1 MDGSIS
7 RLRWARVPVVATAL
21 ALTVAACG
29 SNGNGNSGSPSASSG
44 QKGGTLTLLAQG
56 DVDALDTAT
65 AYSTLDYT
73 YERAYARQLVSYPTS
88 SSFSQSTQIVADAA
102 TQVPSTS
109 NGGISSDGLTYT
121 FKIKQGVKWNTSP
134 PRQVTAQDFLL
145 GFKRLCNPVSPV
157 GAPGYYENTISGFK
171 AYCDPMLNLSDQT
184 AAGIA
189 KYINNNQISGI
200 TTSGTDTIKFQLISP
215 ASDFL
220 NIVAMPF
227 ASAAPQE
234 YLQYVPGSND
244 FNQHIIS
251 DGPYTITTYTPGKEL
266 DLARNPAWD
275 SSTDSVRG
283 AYVDTI
289 KTTEGADNN
298 AIYQQVDAGTADFG
312 VDLVVPNADLAPL
325 LQNHDSRL
333 VVGPPTSIN
342 PYIVFNYL
350 SPNNGSAISKNLQL
364 RQAIEYAINKV
375 AVAKN
380 YGGLSINKAAH
391 QVLWEGNSGYQP
403 FNMYP
408 TPSDE
413 GDSAK
418 AKSMLAAAGFPNGLT
433 LKMVYRTSGVHPKN
447 FQSYQADLAKIGIT
461 LQGVA
466 VPSSQ
471 YYTKYLGSPDAAKRG
486 LWDIADPGWIPDWFG
501 NNGRSVIEPLFD
513 GRTYG
518 PQSTDWG
525 DYNSDAVNSDIDNAL
540 AAKSAS
546 QAASYWHQADMQI
559 MKDAAIVPVL
569 NQQSAIF
576 HSSRL
581 QNAYFWPFSQ
591 NFDITNVW
599 LKGGS

>member
-29 SNGNGNSGSPSASSG
+29 SNGGNSGGSPSASSG
-44 QKGGTLTLLAQG
+44 QKGGTLTLLFQG

-65 AYSTLDYT
+65 AYSTVDYT
-73 YERAYARQLVSYPTS
+73 YERAYSRQLVTSPTS
-88 SSFSQSTQIVADAA
+88 SDFNTSTTIVADAA
-102 TQVPSTS
+102 TQVPTTS

-134 PRQVTAQDFLL
+134 PRQVTAQDFEL

-157 GAPGYYENTISGFK
+157 GAPGYYENTIAGFK
-171 AYCDPMLNLSDQT
+171 DYCEPMLALKDQS

-189 KYINNNQISGI
+189 SYINSHNISGI
-200 TTSGTDTIKFQLISP
+200 TTSGSDTIKFTLSSP

-220 NIVAMPF
+220 NILALPF

-234 YLQYVPGSND
+234 YLQYVPASND

-275 SSTDSVRG
+275 SSTDNVRG
-283 AYVDTI
+283 AYVDAI
-289 KTTEGADNN
+289 KTTEGVDQN
-298 AIYQQVDAGTADFG
+298 AMYQQVDAGTADFG
-312 VDLVVPNADLAPL
+312 VDLVVPNADLATL
-325 LQNHDSRL
+325 VQNHDSRL
-333 VVGPPTSIN
+333 VIGPPTSIN
-342 PYIVFNYL
+342 PYIVFNYQ
-350 SPNNGSAISKNLQL
+350 SPNNGGALGKNLQL

-375 AVAKN
+375 AIAKN
-380 YGGLSINKAAH
+380 YGGLSVNKAAH
-391 QVLWEGNSGYQP
+391 QVLWPGNAGYQAS
-403 FNMYP
+403 NMYP
-408 TPSDE
+408 TPNDE

-418 AKSMLAAAGFPNGLT
+418 AKSMLAAAGYPNGLT
-433 LKMVYRTSGVHPKN
+433 LKMVYRTSGKHPAN
-447 FQSYQADLAKIGIT
+447 FQSYQADLAKVGIT
-461 LQGVA
+461 LTGIP

-471 YYTKYLGSPDAAKRG
+471 YYTKYLGSPNAAKTG

-501 NNGRSVIEPLFD
+501 NNGRAVIEPLFD
-513 GRTYG
+513 GRNYG

-540 AAKSAS
+540 AAKSQS
-546 QAASYWHQADMQI
+546 QAASYWHQADVQI

-569 NQQSAIF
+569 NQQDPIF
-576 HSSRL
+576 HSARM
-581 QNAYFWPFSQ
+581 QNAAFFPFSQ
-591 NFDITNVW
+591 NFDIVNVW